1 MSFTIVAASPNLFS
15 LMSHLGLSVR
25 NGWKSRKMILTQV
38 DNMANGYHDPI
49 HLAEMK
55 MCEI

>member
-1 MSFTIVAASPNLFS
+1 MLFTIVAASPNLFS

-49 HLAEMK
+49 HLAEMR
-55 MCEI
+55 M